1 MTMAIFNLDKIL
13 EKIKKKKN
21 KLLLLASTLMIL
33 NIFAKTKSLTSEMKI
48 LKILLVRYSVL
59 NIHSK

>member
-13 EKIKKKKN
+13 EKIKKKKK

>member
-1 MTMAIFNLDKIL
+1 MAIFNLDKIL
-13 EKIKKKKN
+13 EKIKKTKN

>member
-1 MTMAIFNLDKIL
+1 MAIFNLDKIL